1 MKPFLLYRIGIYKGA
16 FITFFFAKEYDVK
29 ANPFVYSIEFTKTE
43 KPRKR
48 VYVEIKRLLSPSV
61 VSTFYLTYETNVT
74 NIDVLRTKGGIFK
87 FIGEN
92 DNYLTT
98 CFFKTKKDDNKL
110 LFICAIQDTFG
121 TYRLDKVNRLSLDF
135 IDYNYNFTVNYQK
148 EESYSRGVKSEYIIG
163 VYPNILDFT
172 SQNETNFSIVGY
184 INYNLDKLTLNL
196 ESENLKCEAN
206 YKYTTIQC
214 IVPKSHFQGKKSG
227 YYYLYYTN
235 FLGGKSLF
243 YEVEPFKVI
252 LSGSIISFSINKIV
266 YILSLLLLL

>member
-1 MKPFLLYRIGIYKGA
+1 M
-16 FITFFFAKEYDVK
+16 
-29 ANPFVYSIEFTKTE
+29 
-43 KPRKR
+43 
-48 VYVEIKRLLSPSV
+48 
-61 VSTFYLTYETNVT
+61 
-74 NIDVLRTKGGIFK
+74 
-87 FIGEN
+87 
-92 DNYLTT
+92 
-98 CFFKTKKDDNKL
+98 
-110 LFICAIQDTFG
+110 
-121 TYRLDKVNRLSLDF
+121 DKVNHLSLDF

-163 VYPNILDFT
+163 VFPNILDFT

-243 YEVEPFKVI
+243 YEVEAFKVI